1 MKNLLLSALFLFL
14 TTTTYIHPQD
24 SLQATIEW
32 YGHSSFL
39 MTTSQGAKITTD
51 PVNKW
56 YPRQPHQ
63 ADVVTVSH
71 NHGDHNAV
79 QIVWN
84 NPRILYGKTR
94 EEIDPEQKFLKID
107 ETIKGVHIYDV
118 ESHHFKPE
126 HSPSLN
132 AIFVFEFDELRI
144 CHMGDIGRVLTQ
156 EQLNE
161 IGKIDILMIPV
172 GGYYTVEINEA
183 DDIIAQLNPKI
194 VLPMH
199 YRNDVVDFVPNT
211 LDDFLKGKTNIKRLN
226 STELN
231 ISKAVLPEKLTYMIL
246 DYK

>member
-1 MKNLLLSALFLFL
+1 MRRFSLLFLFSYL
-14 TTTTYIHPQD
+14 FFVSVIISQD
-24 SLQATIEW
+24 PLQATIEW
-32 YGHSSFL
+32 YGHSCFL
-39 MTTSQGAKITTD
+39 MTTSQGTKIITD

-84 NPRILYGKTR
+84 NPQILYGKTR
-94 EEIDPEQKFLKID
+94 EEIDPEQKFIEID
-107 ETIKGVHIYDV
+107 ETIKDVHIYDV

-132 AIFVFEFDELRI
+132 AIFVFEFDGLRV
-144 CHMGDIGRVLTQ
+144 CHLGDIGRVLTQ
-156 EQLNE
+156 DQINA
-161 IGKIDILMIPV
+161 IGHVDILMIPV
-172 GGYYTVEINEA
+172 GGFYTVEIPEA
-183 DDIIAQLNPKI
+183 DQIIAQLNPYI
-194 VLPMH
+194 VFPIH

-211 LDDFLKGKTNIKRLN
+211 LDDFLQGKTNIKKLN
-226 STELN
+226 NTELK
-231 ISKAVLPEKLTYMIL
+231 ISKAELPEKLTYVIL

>member
-1 MKNLLLSALFLFL
+1 MKNLLLSSLFLFL
-14 TTTTYIHPQD
+14 LTTTNINSQD
-24 SLQATIEW
+24 LLQATIEW
-32 YGHSSFL
+32 YGHSCFL
-39 MTTSQGAKITTD
+39 MTTSQGTKIITD

-84 NPRILYGKTR
+84 NPIILYGKTR
-94 EEIDPEQKFLKID
+94 EEIDPEQKFIKID
-107 ETIKGVHIYDV
+107 ETIKDVHIYNV
-118 ESHHFKPE
+118 NSNHFKPD

-132 AIFVFEFDELRI
+132 AIFVFEFDGLRI

-156 EQLNE
+156 EQIDE
-161 IGKIDILMIPV
+161 IGAVDILMIPV
-172 GGYYTVEINEA
+172 GGYYTVEIAEA
-183 DDIIAQLNPKI
+183 DYIIAQLNPKI

-211 LDDFLKGKTNIKRLN
+211 LDDFLKEKANIKRLN
-226 STELN
+226 SAELK
-231 ISKAVLPEKLTYMIL
+231 ISKAELPDKLTYIIL

>member
-1 MKNLLLSALFLFL
+1 MKNLLLSFLFL
-14 TTTTYIHPQD
+14 TCITSTIIHPQD

-32 YGHSSFL
+32 YGHSCFL
-39 MTTSQGAKITTD
+39 MTTSQGTKIITD

-84 NPRILYGKTR
+84 NSQILYGKTR
-94 EEIDPEQKFLKID
+94 EEIDPEQKFIKID
-107 ETIKGVHIYDV
+107 ETIKDVHLYDV

-132 AIFVFEFDELRI
+132 AIFVFEFDGLRI
-144 CHMGDIGRVLTQ
+144 CHMGDIGRVLTE
-156 EQLNE
+156 EQKNE

-172 GGYYTVEINEA
+172 GGYYTVEIDET
-183 DDIIAQLNPKI
+183 DYIIAQLNPKI

-211 LDDFLKGKTNIKRLN
+211 LDDFLKGKTNIKKLN
-226 STELN
+226 STELK
-231 ISKAVLPEKLTYMIL
+231 ISKAELPEKLTCIIL